1 MFDTLKK
8 RSSQQEYL
16 DDFHGN
22 EKELEAVFKDINRV
36 NRLLGGN
43 NITIRAVGDLLRKH
57 PKEQF
62 VILDVG
68 CGDGTI
74 LRKIAQYCRKHDFKA
89 RLIGIDLSVE
99 ALNIARSASTE
110 FPEISYKV
118 QDVLALRQT
127 DMNCDIL
134 ISTLTT
140 HHFTNE
146 QLPLMLAQFARLAKI
161 GFVNNDLHRS
171 RLALYLFKLFSMV
184 FIKTSTARSDGLI
197 SIRRGFKKR
206 ELIDFAQKLP
216 NRQHL
221 IKWKWAF
228 RYVWIMQSNSTHTP

>member
-1 MFDTLKK
+1 MFDTLRQ
-8 RSSQQEYL
+8 RSRQQEHL

-22 EKELEAVFKDINRV
+22 ERELKAVFKDINRV

-43 NITIRAVGDLLRKH
+43 NITIRAVGDLLRQY

-62 VILDVG
+62 VIMDVG

-74 LRKIAQYCRKHDFKA
+74 LRKIAKYCRKHDIKTK
-89 RLIGIDLSVE
+89 LIGIDLNVD

-118 QDVLALRQT
+118 QDVLALTQT

-146 QLPLMLAQFARLAKI
+146 QLPLMLAQFARLGKI

-171 RLALYLFKLFSMV
+171 ALALYLFKLFSMV
-184 FIKTSTARSDGLI
+184 FIKTKTARNDGLI

-206 ELIDFAQKLP
+206 ELLDFAKKLP

-228 RYVWIMQSNSTHTP
+228 RYVWIMQPNSTHTQ

>member
-1 MFDTLKK
+1 MFDTLRQ
-8 RSSQQEYL
+8 RSRQQELL

-43 NITIRAVGDLLRKH
+43 HITIRAVGDLLRQH

-62 VILDVG
+62 VIMDVG

-74 LRKIAQYCRKHDFKA
+74 LREIAKYCRKHAFKTQ
-89 RLIGIDLSVE
+89 LIGIDLSVD
-99 ALNIARSASTE
+99 ALKIARSASTE

-118 QDVLALRQT
+118 QDVLTLTKT
-127 DMNCDIL
+127 DLNCDIL

-146 QLPLMLAQFARLAKI
+146 QLPMMLAQFARLAKI

-171 RLALYLFKLFSMV
+171 RVAYYLFKLFSMV
-184 FIKTSTARSDGLI
+184 FIKTRTARIDGLI

-206 ELIDFAQKLP
+206 ELLDFAKKLP

-228 RYVWIMQSNSTHTP
+228 RYVWIMQPKRINTQ

>member
-1 MFDTLKK
+1 MFDTLRK
-8 RSSQQEYL
+8 RSNQQEHL

-22 EKELEAVFKDINRV
+22 EKELEAVFKDIIRV

-43 NITIRAVGDLLRKH
+43 NITIRAVGDLLRQH

-74 LRKIAQYCRKHDFKA
+74 LRKIAQYCRKHDIKV
-89 RLIGIDLSVE
+89 RLIGIDLNVE
-99 ALNIARSASTE
+99 ALNIARTASTE

-118 QDVLALRQT
+118 QDVLALTQT

-146 QLPLMLAQFARLAKI
+146 QLPLMLTQFARLAKI

-171 RLALYLFKLFSMV
+171 RLALYLFKAFSMV
-184 FIKTSTARSDGLI
+184 FIKTKTARSDGLI

-206 ELIDFAQKLP
+206 ELLDFAQKLP

-228 RYVWIMQSNSTHTP
+228 RYVWIMQSNRTHSQ